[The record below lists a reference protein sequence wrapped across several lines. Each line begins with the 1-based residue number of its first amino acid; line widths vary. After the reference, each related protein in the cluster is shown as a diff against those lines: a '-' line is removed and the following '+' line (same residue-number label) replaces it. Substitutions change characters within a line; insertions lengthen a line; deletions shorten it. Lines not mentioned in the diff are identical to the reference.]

1 MTRTLLYCICIVVT
15 ACASLKPQRVG
26 VPASY
31 SGETVRVK
39 SMGKP
44 SPIGVLQGEA
54 FGGIKSIDGSA
65 PGSEYTILP
74 GKHSFE
80 FYWTNMGYDAVG
92 KLDFVIDR
100 PGTYEVTA
108 KRQGTRFEIVFTRV
122 PDGSVVANGVIDAT
136 SHTPLYIP
144 LIIK

>member
-1 MTRTLLYCICIVVT
+1 MRALLYCVCILVT
-15 ACASLKPQRVG
+15 ACATLEPQRVG

-39 SMGKP
+39 SVGKP

-54 FGGIKSIDGSA
+54 IGGIKSIDGSA

-74 GKHSFE
+74 GKHSFQ
-80 FYWTNMGYDAVG
+80 FYWTNMGYDFVG
-92 KLDFVIDR
+92 TLDFVIDR
-100 PGTYEVTA
+100 AGPYEVTA

-122 PDGSVVANGVIDAT
+122 PDDGVVANAVIDAT
-136 SHTPLYIP
+136 SHAPLYVP